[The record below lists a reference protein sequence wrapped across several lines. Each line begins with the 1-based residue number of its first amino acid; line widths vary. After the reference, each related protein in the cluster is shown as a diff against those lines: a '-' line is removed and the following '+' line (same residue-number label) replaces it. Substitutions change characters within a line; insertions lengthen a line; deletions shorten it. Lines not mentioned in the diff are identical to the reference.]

1 MKGDVMKKL
10 MIFSIVVLFLSM
22 LALQGLSR
30 AADKTDNG
38 KDLYN
43 NNCKVCH
50 GVNGDGK
57 GQAAP
62 ALKPKPTNFTK
73 SNFWKKNSDNEITKV
88 ITKGS
93 GIMQP
98 IALKPDEIKAITEYM
113 TNSFKK

>member
-1 MKGDVMKKL
+1 MKKL
-10 MIFSIVVLFLSM
+10 MIFSIVVIFLSM

-30 AADKTDNG
+30 AADKTDIG

-43 NNCKVCH
+43 NNCKICH

-57 GQAAP
+57 GQAA
-62 ALKPKPTNFTK
+62 AGFKPRPTNFTK
-73 SNFWKKNSDNEITKV
+73 SRFWKETPEKDINNA
-88 ITKGS
+88 ITKGE
-93 GIMQP
+93 GKMKP

>member
-1 MKGDVMKKL
+1 MKKF

-30 AADKTDNG
+30 AEDKTDNG

-57 GQAAP
+57 GPAAVAFNP
-62 ALKPKPTNFTK
+62 APTAFVQQE
-73 SNFWKKNSDNEITKV
+73 FWKKDTRGLITDSILHGRGKMPAANL
-88 ITKGS
+88 S
-93 GIMQP
+93 PQ
-98 IALKPDEIKAITEYM
+98 EIKAIIDYM
-113 TNSFKK
+113 THAYKK